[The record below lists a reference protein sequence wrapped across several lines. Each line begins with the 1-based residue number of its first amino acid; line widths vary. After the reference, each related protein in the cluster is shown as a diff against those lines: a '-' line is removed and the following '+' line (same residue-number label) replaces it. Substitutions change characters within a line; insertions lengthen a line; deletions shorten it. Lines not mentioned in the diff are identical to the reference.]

1 MINVLILGSSGQL
14 GSQFE
19 STKKINFIKFNKH
32 KCDINNYNLLKKTLK
47 KFKLNFIINC
57 AAFTNVDLAE
67 KKNLLD
73 CYNVNVNG
81 IFNII
86 ECIKKTKIK
95 LIHISTDY
103 VFNGEKESYYSE
115 DDFCDP
121 INVYGRSKFFAEK
134 IIINSSIVNRAVI
147 LRTSWV
153 YSDRLNSFVGKILTN
168 LFKNKKIRVADDN
181 YGTPTSVINIVE
193 SIKSII
199 LNKKYYPG
207 TYNIVDGIKI
217 SRYQFAK
224 RIFSYLKYYKFNIQN
239 FGLSPTSLRKIKRTY
254 AQRPLNTALKM
265 KKFFNYYNL
274 KLNNFEFCLSK
285 AVKSCILNNSKYFKI
300 KRL

>member
-14 GSQFE
+14 GSQFA
-19 STKKINFIKFNKH
+19 STNKINFIKLSKEQ
-32 KCDINNYNLLKKTLK
+32 CDISNYNLLKKTLK

-67 KKNLLD
+67 KNLSD
-73 CYNVNVNG
+73 CYNANVSG
-81 IFNII
+81 VFNIV

-103 VFNGEKESYYSE
+103 VFNGEKKFYYSE

-121 INVYGRSKFFAEK
+121 INVYGRSKFFGEK
-134 IIINSSIVNRAVI
+134 IITNSNIVDRAVI

-153 YSDRLNSFVGKILTN
+153 YSDRLNFFVGKILTSF
-168 LFKNKKIRVADDN
+168 FKNKKIRVADDN

-199 LNKKYYPG
+199 LSNKYYPG
-207 TYNIVDGIKI
+207 IYNVVDGIKL
-217 SRYQFAK
+217 SRYQYSKKILSF
-224 RIFSYLKYYKFNIQN
+224 IKYDKFNIQN
-239 FGLSPTSLRKIKRTY
+239 FNFSPISLTKVKGAY
-254 AQRPLNTALKM
+254 ARRPLNTALKM
-265 KKFFNYYNL
+265 KKFFQYYNV
-274 KLNNFEFCLSK
+274 KLNNFDFCLNK
-285 AVKSCILNNSKYFKI
+285 AVKNCILNNSRYFKI
-300 KRL
+300 KSF

>member
-19 STKKINFIKFNKH
+19 STKKINFIKLNKQ

-67 KKNLLD
+67 KDLSG
-73 CYNVNVNG
+73 CYNVNVSG

-103 VFNGEKESYYSE
+103 VFNGEKEGYYSE
-115 DDFCDP
+115 NDFCDP

-134 IIINSSIVNRAVI
+134 IIINSNIVDRAVI

-153 YSDRLNSFVGKILTN
+153 YSDRLNSFVGKILAN
-168 LFKNKKIRVADDN
+168 LLKNKKIKVADDN
-181 YGTPTSVINIVE
+181 YGTPTSVMNIVE

-224 RIFSYLKYYKFNIQN
+224 KIFLHLKYYKFNTQN
-239 FGLSPTSLRKIKRTY
+239 LSLSPTSLKKVKGTH
-254 AQRPLNTALKM
+254 AKRPLNRAIEPH
-265 KKFFNYYNL
+265 F
-274 KLNNFEFCLSK
+274 
-285 AVKSCILNNSKYFKI
+285 
-300 KRL
+300 